1 MTNALIVIGMVV
13 VTWGVR
19 ALPFMIKNI
28 TLPAPLLRVLNGVPA
43 AVLAALI
50 AVPIIEPVSS
60 TGDWLQPELLA
71 ALVCLGFGIIGSP
84 LLLTV
89 VAGMASFWL
98 FGILL

>member
-1 MTNALIVIGMVV
+1 MTSVLIVLGMVV

-28 TLPAPLLRVLNGVPA
+28 TLPAELLRVLNGVPA

-50 AVPIIEPVSS
+50 AVPILQPIEA
-60 TGDWLQPELLA
+60 TGELWQPELLA
-71 ALVCLGFGIIGSP
+71 AIVCLGFGVLGSP

-89 VAGMASFWL
+89 VVGMASFWL